1 MHTDLPE
8 VTDSVMFR
16 LLSESP
22 KDWRE
27 EEEEAVLE
35 DSEGGLAGLA
45 VFPVSAFSRSFSA
58 FNISISFYHEDVKC
72 KKTFEKM
79 TKKILS
85 DIICMLVEYYDKVSN
100 KINYENTIPKKEK
113 RTSFPISPA

>member
-1 MHTDLPE
+1 MHMRTDLPE

-35 DSEGGLAGLA
+35 ESEGGLAGLA

-58 FNISISFYHEDVKC
+58 FNISISFYREEVKR
-72 KKTFEKM
+72 KKHLRK
-79 TKKILS
+79 
-85 DIICMLVEYYDKVSN
+85 
-100 KINYENTIPKKEK
+100 
-113 RTSFPISPA
+113 